1 MFRRSIVV
9 VLGVIA
15 LVLVSSFVNAMML
28 SGNLPSAYDTGLT
41 VDTAFKTS
49 EKPLLIEFYT
59 DECTSCQMVT
69 PLVHR
74 AYKHNFNEQLTM
86 VMVDANNPNNAPF
99 MQLFGIQ
106 TVPALYV
113 FDHKHMKKEAI
124 GFEAFET
131 PKTIA
136 HAIREAVARIRMRI
150 GQA

>member
-1 MFRRSIVV
+1 MFRRSVV
-9 VLGVIA
+9 LVLGVVA
-15 LVLVSSFVNAMML
+15 LVLASSFVSRMML

-74 AYKHNFNEQLTM
+74 THKNNFNEQLTM
-86 VMVDANNPNNAPF
+86 VMVDVANPNNAPF

-106 TVPALYV
+106 SVPALFV

-124 GFEAFET
+124 EFSAFQT
-131 PKTIA
+131 PNTIA
-136 HAIREAVARIRMRI
+136 HAVREALARIRVRVK
-150 GQA
+150 QS